1 MLWALAE
8 PWLQGCDYLLVTGG
22 VCTLSPHS
30 WQGSGEQERQ
40 RLALRWQGNCGTLI
54 HLLLSFQVCVCS
66 VFLAAFCTPPAA
78 EAIPALGTPQL
89 PFLSTGSLRGAAGA
103 PHCHPRVLERPP
115 QQISSWPAVFEPT
128 FLSLHLK
135 SNQPLLFSLTP
146 TFSWRQANS

>member
-40 RLALRWQGNCGTLI
+40 RIALRWQGNCGALI
-54 HLLLSFQVCVCS
+54 HLLLSFPVCVCS

-89 PFLSTGSLRGAAGA
+89 PFPLHRQSEGCCWSSPL
-103 PHCHPRVLERPP
+103 PP
-115 QQISSWPAVFEPT
+115 QSFG
-128 FLSLHLK
+128 
-135 SNQPLLFSLTP
+135 TP
-146 TFSWRQANS
+146 TSADLILACCF